1 MSHEIRTPMNG
12 LFGMTQ
18 LLAMT
23 DLSEEQQKFVALLKL
38 SGNNLLSLVN
48 DILDLSKVEAGKI
61 TLEPVEFNLRH
72 AIDEVTMMQQSVLF
86 DKKLAFDIT
95 FTEDVPTTIIGDQ
108 LRVKQIIHNLL
119 GNAVKFTKQGGI
131 TIAAQ
136 VHERQYGSCIVQISV
151 TDTGICISADALD
164 KILKPFVQEDGSTT
178 RQFGGTGLGLTI
190 SKRLAELMGGAIS
203 VESTQVVGSSFI
215 LKLPFEIPTGRKAAD
230 VVTSYISPPT
240 WDGPSLRILFVEDNP
255 VNMKFGTVLLGK
267 HGHEVVRAENGK
279 ECLDALEHGD
289 FDLILM
295 DIQMPVM
302 NGEEAL
308 QAIRAQEVGTT
319 SRQKVLALTA
329 YALRGEKELFL
340 SEGFDGY
347 LSKPLEQQELIDE
360 MKRVMKL

>member
-1 MSHEIRTPMNG
+1 VLRWVNFGRRLGPKVGQYCTP
-12 LFGMTQ
+12 
-18 LLAMT
+18 
-23 DLSEEQQKFVALLKL
+23 
-38 SGNNLLSLVN
+38 
-48 DILDLSKVEAGKI
+48 
-61 TLEPVEFNLRH
+61 
-72 AIDEVTMMQQSVLF
+72 
-86 DKKLAFDIT
+86 
-95 FTEDVPTTIIGDQ
+95 
-108 LRVKQIIHNLL
+108 IH
-119 GNAVKFTKQGGI
+119 
-131 TIAAQ
+131 
-136 VHERQYGSCIVQISV
+136 
-151 TDTGICISADALD
+151 
-164 KILKPFVQEDGSTT
+164 
-178 RQFGGTGLGLTI
+178 
-190 SKRLAELMGGAIS
+190 
-203 VESTQVVGSSFI
+203 I